1 MPDSPRCSPLKRPE
15 GLAPVKRTPDPQASH
30 RLYEYWLDGPNKE
43 AAARLVDELAI
54 PGAIALRGRFHLL
67 ADAHP
72 SAADA
77 RFDVDWPTWERQVE
91 LTTQADLAL
100 VANDLAKVEEAL
112 VELRSTHTD
121 GQHELPLID
130 ALIASADAAR
140 QADDLDRSAEL
151 LDEALAR
158 ADASGYRFAT
168 ARAMVSSGYLSLHAG
183 PAAQAADAFAVA
195 IDIAGDLDERSYHA
209 GALTGMGEAK
219 ARLHSYDEAADAH

>member
-130 ALIASADAAR
+130 ALR
-140 QADDLDRSAEL
+140 KWL
-151 LDEALAR
+151 
-158 ADASGYRFAT
+158 
-168 ARAMVSSGYLSLHAG
+168 
-183 PAAQAADAFAVA
+183 P
-195 IDIAGDLDERSYHA
+195 
-209 GALTGMGEAK
+209 
-219 ARLHSYDEAADAH
+219 